1 VDFFD
6 KVNRIAH
13 EIKTGYQSLSS
24 TISQEI
30 AKDVELLA
38 NGSVREVVWHFY
50 PSPINGSIGGSQPLL
65 DLLAQE
71 GIIVEILP

>member
-1 VDFFD
+1 VDFYD
-6 KVNRIAH
+6 EVNRIAY

-38 NGSVREVVWHFY
+38 RGRVEKVMWYFY
-50 PSPINGSIGGSQPLL
+50 RSPINGSIGGSRPLL